1 VQKQNPADVGDNQEG
16 QMATPDTP
24 EQHDPQVHPQA
35 GSQAWPEVMLASEVA
50 DYLRISY
57 ATVIKMTKAGD
68 IPALSVGREFRYLR
82 TEIDKL
88 LRQPASRTRP
98 TDSQADA
105 VPDQQD
111 QGRTAAG

>member
-1 VQKQNPADVGDNQEG
+1 
-16 QMATPDTP
+16 MATDDHPDTAP
-24 EQHDPQVHPQA
+24 V
-35 GSQAWPEVMLASEVA
+35 PEVMLASEVA

-82 TEIDKL
+82 AEIDKL

-98 TDSQADA
+98 ADSPSDA
-105 VPDQQD
+105 AHDPQD
-111 QGRTAAG
+111 EGRTAAG

>member
-1 VQKQNPADVGDNQEG
+1 
-16 QMATPDTP
+16 MATPDTP
-24 EQHDPQVHPQA
+24 DHPNPPAHAQGYPQA
-35 GSQAWPEVMLASEVA
+35 GSPAWPEVMLASEVA

-98 TDSQADA
+98 AADTA
-105 VPDQQD
+105 SDHQD

>member
-1 VQKQNPADVGDNQEG
+1 MAFSYSTVGNAFNLRW
-16 QMATPDTP
+16 ATL
-24 EQHDPQVHPQA
+24 PQFA
-35 GSQAWPEVMLASEVA
+35 IEVA

-98 TDSQADA
+98 AADA
-105 VPDQQD
+105 TPDHQD
-111 QGRTAAG
+111 QGRTATG

>member
-1 VQKQNPADVGDNQEG
+1 
-16 QMATPDTP
+16 MATPEHP
-24 EQHDPQVHPQA
+24 EHPDPQHDAQA
-35 GSQAWPEVMLASEVA
+35 YPQAWPEVMLASEVA

-98 TDSQADA
+98 AADA
-105 VPDQQD
+105 APDHQD
-111 QGRTAAG
+111 QGRTATG